1 VFFCLPCFP
10 LRLHPLSNSADKQR
24 MKSPVV
30 EAKPP
35 ETKSTPE
42 DPKERVK
49 RLTELLRARFA
60 QEASVG
66 GGSAALL
73 AWLRT
78 PE

>member
-1 VFFCLPCFP
+1 
-10 LRLHPLSNSADKQR
+10 
-24 MKSPVV
+24 MKSPAV
-30 EAKPP
+30 EAKPL

-42 DPKERVK
+42 DPNERVK